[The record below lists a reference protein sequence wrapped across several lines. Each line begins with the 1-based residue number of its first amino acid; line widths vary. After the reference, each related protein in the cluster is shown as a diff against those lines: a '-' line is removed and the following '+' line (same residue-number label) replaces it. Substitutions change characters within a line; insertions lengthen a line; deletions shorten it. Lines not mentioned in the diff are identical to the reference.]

1 MEHAFTHRPPPK
13 KKKKSPHS
21 SLHLLQLDKIS
32 CLCSAV
38 ALIGQGGENRLLTQT
53 QAAHSLTSVLVSLW
67 TLMRKGLGFNSAE
80 LNWLCYECFVFS
92 ADRSLKICLP
102 FFIAFKPQFYL
113 LLHWWMFTLCIQYL
127 PAESTFL
134 KKTVF
139 ILSSCV

>member
-1 MEHAFTHRPPPK
+1 MRIPPDVSVCSEALMNKASRSNHGARFHSQTPSKKK

-92 ADRSLKICLP
+92 ADRSLKISLP

-113 LLHWWMFTLCIQYL
+113 LLH
-127 PAESTFL
+127 
-134 KKTVF
+134 
-139 ILSSCV
+139 